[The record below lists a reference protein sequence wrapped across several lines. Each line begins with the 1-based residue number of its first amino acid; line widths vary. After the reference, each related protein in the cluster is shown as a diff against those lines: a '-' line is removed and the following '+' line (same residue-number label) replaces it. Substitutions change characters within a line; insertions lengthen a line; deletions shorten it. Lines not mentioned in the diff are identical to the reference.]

1 MNNRCKSI
9 KISYVKSPKMVDNV
23 VLNEYYNQKVNIVLT
38 KEQLEAYNL
47 HVREFEKEKLNGVNS
62 HSTLKEG
69 ENAFDSSALLLVY
82 CYFWTT
88 NDERFKTN
96 RNTIVQVNLV

>member
-9 KISYVKSPKMVDNV
+9 KVSYVKSPKMVDNV

-38 KEQLEAYNL
+38 KEQLDVYNL
-47 HVREFEKEKLNGVNS
+47 HVSEFEKEKLNGVNS
-62 HSTLKEG
+62 HSTLEEG
-69 ENAFDSSALLLVY
+69 ENAFDSSALLQVY

-96 RNTIVQVNLV
+96 RNTIVQVSVS